1 MSLVADLLLGCLL
14 VCDSLATTIVLSA
27 VDISCFW

>member
-1 MSLVADLLLGCLL
+1 MTLVADLLLGCLL
-14 VCDSLATTIVLSA
+14 VYDSLAITIVLSA